1 MKKTIA
7 VLFAVMMMLLSAVPA
22 FAAVSPQPNTLFKY
36 KVEVIPTE
44 GGNGNYKF
52 TTGIDENGEQHV
64 YIEPLPYDG
73 YTFDHW
79 EISGGPFRTDSKY
92 TDANMNII
100 ISGDLVC
107 TPYYR
112 KASSGGTTGP
122 VATATAKKDDST
134 TSPKTG
140 ASDVVPYAI
149 LVLSL
154 AACGAAVFKLVKSK

>member
-22 FAAVSPQPNTLFKY
+22 FAAASPEPNTFKY

-52 TTGIDENGEQHV
+52 TTGIDENGEQYV

-92 TDANMNII
+92 TDANMN
-100 ISGDLVC
+100 
-107 TPYYR
+107 
-112 KASSGGTTGP
+112 
-122 VATATAKKDDST
+122 
-134 TSPKTG
+134 
-140 ASDVVPYAI
+140 
-149 LVLSL
+149 LSL
-154 AACGAAVFKLVKSK
+154 IHI

>member
-22 FAAVSPQPNTLFKY
+22 FAAVSPEPSTFKY

-44 GGNGNYKF
+44 GGDGDYKF

-92 TDANMNII
+92 TDANMNN
-100 ISGDLVC
+100 
-107 TPYYR
+107 YFR
-112 KASSGGTTGP
+112 
-122 VATATAKKDDST
+122 
-134 TSPKTG
+134 
-140 ASDVVPYAI
+140 
-149 LVLSL
+149 
-154 AACGAAVFKLVKSK
+154 

>member
-22 FAAVSPQPNTLFKY
+22 FAAVSPQPNTFKY

-64 YIEPLPYDG
+64 YIEPIPYDG

-92 TDANMNII
+92 TDAKMNII

-112 KASSGGTTGP
+112 VRQA
-122 VATATAKKDDST
+122 AAAQQ
-134 TSPKTG
+134 
-140 ASDVVPYAI
+140 
-149 LVLSL
+149 VLL
-154 AACGAAVFKLVKSK
+154 LQLRQRKMIQQLHQRQAQAMLYRMQF